1 MSDSGVDLSAQ
12 AALLSGGM
20 TPDKLASGWFT
31 PSIPLPGLA
40 PDGLGIGRALDYN
53 LATNTSISP
62 KAVDGGLTY
71 AQLRNLTESS
81 DYVSIAIQAVIDR
94 LAGMSGRVID
104 VNGDPNKASAKAE
117 AINAWIRFPDG
128 VTPLHDML
136 AKAAYDMCAI
146 DAASAFVDK
155 TNPANPIAYVI
166 DGASVLPFIDERGR
180 IAEYGQ
186 IIRGQ
191 VAHHYKLDEIIF
203 CPKNRRPHKIYGY
216 SFVEQIAT
224 IVTLSLKRMSRQLD
238 WFTRGNVPDVLIS
251 APENWTPEQIK
262 DMNLNWEK
270 QLSKISGKNMAK
282 WFPAGAKVTTLD
294 RNPSKDEFD
303 EWLIRVI
310 CYTFSLPPTAFVKET
325 NRATAQTTQDA
336 SLAEGHAAILRWA
349 EQFLNAII
357 NSAWGSGYVWQWDLT
372 EKPSSD
378 MLIKLLTVGAVKPIV
393 CMRMG
398 LREDEIED
406 ELPSR
411 VAIAKND
418 EKENSVDG
426 KAAQGKSEEDGEESG
441 SQENAETSHVHSVL
455 NADVGDELSEAGT
468 DFENLLNSYLD
479 DLRDEAVKS
488 GVRAYK
494 TNSVFDLTDSP
505 GFAIKATTH
514 LKAGYGEGVGKADVG
529 IESSALENEASAW
542 ARERSAWL
550 VGMKIDADGELI
562 VNPDSTYAI
571 SDMCRANIR
580 ATIARGLEEGWNSSQ
595 VQEAIAADNSFTPV
609 RARNIASY
617 ETANAQEEGKMVA
630 FKKAGTPAT
639 TWSDQDGCP
648 TCQANAAAGAVPIG
662 QPFPSGHTHAPAH
675 PHCRCANLPAEVKE

>member
-1 MSDSGVDLSAQ
+1 MPEGGTDLSAQ

-94 LAGMSGRVID
+94 LSGMSGRVID
-104 VNGDPNKASAKAE
+104 IGGDPNKPSAKAE
-117 AINAWIRFPDG
+117 AINSWVRFPDG

-155 TNPANPIAYVI
+155 TDPSKPIAYVI

-270 QLSKISGKNMAK
+270 QLARISGKNMAK

-349 EQFLNAII
+349 EQFLNGII
-357 NSAWGSGYVWQWDLT
+357 NSAWGAGYVWQWDLT

-418 EKENSVDG
+418 EKEKAVDG
-426 KAAQGKSEEDGEESG
+426 ETTKEKPKEDDDGV
-441 SQENAETSHVHSVL
+441 SQENADAGHIHSVL
-455 NADVGDELSEAGT
+455 NADMGELSEAGT
-468 DFENLLNSYLD
+468 ALDNLLQDYLD
-479 DLRDEAVKS
+479 DLREEAVKS
-488 GVRAYK
+488 GIEAFK
-494 TNSVFDLTDSP
+494 TNAIFDLTDSP
-505 GFAIKATTH
+505 AFAIKATTH
-514 LKAGYGEGVGKADVG
+514 LTSAFGEGVDGTARDLKASDLVNDAA
-529 IESSALENEASAW
+529 EW

-550 VGMKIDADGELI
+550 VGMKYNADGDL
-562 VNPDSTYAI
+562 VPNPDSKYGI
-571 SDMCRANIR
+571 SDMCRDNIR
-580 ATIARGLEEGWNSSQ
+580 ATIARGLKDGWNDAQ
-595 VQEAIAADNSFTPV
+595 VQEKIAADNSFTPL
-609 RARNIASY
+609 RANKIAHF
-617 ETANAQEEGKMVA
+617 ETANAQEEGKLKVFA
-630 FKKAGTPAT
+630 KTGTKAT
-639 TWSDQDGCP
+639 TWSDSDGCP
-648 TCQANAAAGAVPIG
+648 ICQENAAAGAVEIG
-662 QPFPSGHTHAPAH
+662 KPFPSGHLHAPAH
-675 PHCRCANLPAEVKE
+675 NFCRCSNLPVEVNE

>member
-1 MSDSGVDLSAQ
+1 MLEGGVDLTAQ
-12 AALLSGGM
+12 AARLSGGM
-20 TPDKLASGWFT
+20 TPEKLASGWFS
-31 PSIPLPGLA
+31 PSTPLPGLA
-40 PDGLGIGRALDYN
+40 PEGIGIGRTLDYN

-104 VNGDPNKASAKAE
+104 AGGNQNEVSAKAD

-146 DAASAFVDK
+146 DAASAYVDK
-155 TNPANPIAYVI
+155 TDPAKPIAYVI

-251 APENWTPEQIK
+251 APENWTPDQIK

-270 QLSKISGKNMAK
+270 QLASISGKNMAK
-282 WFPAGAKVTTLD
+282 WFPAGSKVTTLD

-357 NSAWGSGYVWQWDLT
+357 NSAWGPGYVWQWDLT

-398 LREDEIED
+398 LRKEEIED

-418 EKENSVDG
+418 EKEKAVDG
-426 KAAQGKSEEDGEESG
+426 ETAKGKPKEDDDSG
-441 SQENAETSHVHSVL
+441 SQENADAGHVHSVL
-455 NADVGDELSEAGT
+455 NADMDVLSDAGT
-468 DFENLLNSYLD
+468 ALDNLLQDYLD
-479 DLRDEAVKS
+479 DLREEAVKS
-488 GVRAYK
+488 GIEAFK
-494 TNSVFDLTDSP
+494 TNAIFDLTDSP
-505 GFAIKATTH
+505 AFAIKATTH
-514 LKAGYGEGVGKADVG
+514 LTSAFGEGVDGAARELKAADLVNDAA
-529 IESSALENEASAW
+529 EW

-550 VGMKIDADGELI
+550 VGMKRNADGDL
-562 VNPDSTYAI
+562 VPNPDSKYAI
-571 SDMCRANIR
+571 SDVCRANIR
-580 ATIARGLEEGWNSSQ
+580 ATIAQGLEEGWNDVR
-595 VQEAIAADNSFTPV
+595 VQEKIAADNSFTPL
-609 RARNIASY
+609 RANKIASF
-617 ETANAQEEGKMVA
+617 ETANAQEEGKLKVFA
-630 FKKAGTPAT
+630 KTGTLAT
-639 TWSDQDGCP
+639 TWSDFDGCP
-648 TCQANAAAGAVPIG
+648 ICQANAAAGAVEIG
-662 QPFPSGHTHAPAH
+662 KPFPSGHTHAPAH
-675 PHCRCANLPAEVKE
+675 PHCRCSNLPAEVNE